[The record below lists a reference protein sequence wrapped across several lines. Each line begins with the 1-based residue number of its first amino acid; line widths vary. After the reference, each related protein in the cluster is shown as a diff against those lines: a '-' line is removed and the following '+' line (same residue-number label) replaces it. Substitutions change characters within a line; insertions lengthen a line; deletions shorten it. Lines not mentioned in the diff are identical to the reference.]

1 VPVCDRHHTGE
12 RESVKDLSVRLFLQ
26 SRLSTAPA
34 SARELRQHAVE
45 RSRRAWRRIVLMLP
59 LIAGVVA
66 LHRFREQLFGLD
78 EPVRIATAVVLV
90 VVGWAFASQLGSAL
104 SARMHQR
111 LDPGTAG
118 VTGFLVRLV
127 TMAAMVLIALR
138 LAGVELGTLA
148 FGASFSAV
156 IIGLAA
162 QQTLG
167 NILAGV
173 VLLSARPFSVG
184 ERVRFVGGGV
194 DDEGI
199 VVSQGLLYVTIRDR
213 ADDILLPNTN
223 VLSMAIRPIREPD
236 AVEMTA
242 RLPQHVDP
250 LTIEEKLREDI
261 EVPTKQTPDVTL
273 EALDE
278 DVVVRI
284 RAVPLKP
291 ADGPEL
297 SREVLHAVNR
307 LRDAA

>member
-1 VPVCDRHHTGE
+1 
-12 RESVKDLSVRLFLQ
+12 VRLFR
-26 SRLSTAPA
+26 SRLPAPA
-34 SARELRQHAVE
+34 SAREFRQQAVE

-66 LHRFREQLFGLD
+66 LHHFREQLFGLD

-90 VVGWAFASQLGSAL
+90 IVGWAFASQLGAAL
-104 SARMHQR
+104 AARMHQR

-118 VTGFLVRLV
+118 VTGFLIRLL
-127 TMAAMVLIALR
+127 TMGAMVFIALR
-138 LAGVELGTLA
+138 LAGLELRTLA

-156 IIGLAA
+156 VIGLAA

-173 VLLSARPFSVG
+173 VLLSARPFAVG
-184 ERVRFVGGGV
+184 QRVRFVGGGV

-199 VVSQGLLYVTIRDR
+199 VVSQGLLYVTVRDG
-213 ADDILLPNTN
+213 ADDVLLPNTN
-223 VLSMAIRPIREPD
+223 VLSMAIRPIQEPD

-242 RLPQHVDP
+242 RLPQNIDP
-250 LTIEEKLREDI
+250 MTVEQKLRDDI
-261 EVPTKQTPDVTL
+261 EVETKQTPDVTL
-273 EALDE
+273 EAVDD

-284 RAVPLKP
+284 RAVPLRP
-291 ADGPEL
+291 SDGPEL
-297 SREVLHAVNR
+297 SREVLYAVNR